1 MTKTTLILIALM
13 ALASNAERA
22 PGGAPREIQSIS
34 RIA

>member
-1 MTKTTLILIALM
+1 MKNAAIILIALL